1 MHEFKGI
8 KNLVLLCA
16 LKEIRVNNNVYYNIL
31 VGMPVGS
38 WMYKPGVKKRDLR
51 SRMEIYILELVT
63 CRYVLVKKRLGKI
76 LKKLSKD
83 RE

>member
-1 MHEFKGI
+1 
-8 KNLVLLCA
+8 
-16 LKEIRVNNNVYYNIL
+16 
-31 VGMPVGS
+31 
-38 WMYKPGVKKRDLR
+38 MYKPGVRKRDLR